1 MKRMHVFAVLAIVIT
16 GIAGCSKEEPPPP
29 PPAPK
34 AEAPAPAPAPAAP
47 AEVSVLNINL
57 GKAIGP
63 DKKVTTP
70 TETFAKSDT
79 IYAVIETQGAGNA
92 TLKAKWT
99 YHKGDQTAVVDENTQ
114 TISATGPATTEF
126 HISKP
131 DGWPAGEYQV
141 EVTLNDKPAGMKKF
155 SVN

>member
-1 MKRMHVFAVLAIVIT
+1 MHVFAVLAIVIT